1 MTACFAWIYRTGDTA
16 LAKQQSTFVLQT
28 RPSES
33 ESDSQPKVAS
43 ISGSSKALG
52 CHLCEWK
59 GYQTYPNGSI
69 ADANKC
75 SCQDDICPV
84 CEGIGGF
91 EVMLESGNRAWK
103 SCQCLTLERRM
114 ELYRRAGIPARF
126 APKTLDAFAPNDK
139 SQMVVRTH
147 LYKMFQ
153 ADESGR
159 PKFRSGQRGL
169 LLMGAPGTGKTHL
182 MVGLIRNLTLELG
195 IPCRFQDFGLLLSRL
210 RSNYS
215 SEGSE
220 MGILQPLI
228 DVEVLLIDD
237 LGKGRNSKWELG
249 IIDVLVSSR
258 YNADRTTLITTN
270 YTEQPETT
278 LRERFRGRGST
289 EGEEVMQ
296 RDTLRERVGDRIY
309 SRLQEMCRFFQVRG
323 IDYRQKLAQR

>member
-1 MTACFAWIYRTGDTA
+1 M
-16 LAKQQSTFVLQT
+16 AKQNQTFVLKP
-28 RPSES
+28 RPSDVETEES
-33 ESDSQPKVAS
+33 EPTT
-43 ISGSSKALG
+43 SSTNKTVG

-59 GYQTYPNGSI
+59 GYQTYPKGSA
-69 ADANKC
+69 ADAKKC
-75 SCQDDICPV
+75 SCQDEICPM
-84 CEGIGGF
+84 CEGVGGF
-91 EVMLESGNRAWK
+91 EVILDSGNRAWK
-103 SCQCLTLERRM
+103 TCQCQTLERRM
-114 ELYRRAGIPARF
+114 ELYRSAGIPARF
-126 APKTLDAFAPNDK
+126 STKTLDAFAPNDK
-139 SQMVVRTH
+139 SQMMVRTH

-159 PKFRSGQRGL
+159 PKFQPGQRGL
-169 LLMGAPGTGKTHL
+169 LLMGSPGTGKTHL
-182 MVGLIRNLTLELG
+182 MVGLLRYLTLELG

-220 MGILQPLI
+220 MSILQPLI

-249 IIDVLVSSR
+249 IIDILVSCR

-270 YTEQPETT
+270 YTEQPENT

-309 SRLQEMCRFFQVRG
+309 SRLQEMCRFFLVRG
-323 IDYRQKLAQR
+323 IDYRQKLSQK